1 MLEWAAIHRLRRT
14 WLIDASNGICWSHFT
29 FIAWKRKKRIRKIKK
44 IVHFH
49 FKYEILLVNY
59 RLSFCAMSI
68 DIINW
73 FIHIYIHTS
82 AKQIYIENVP
92 IVFLYVCRYR
102 TFFTISRTS
111 YLCMIGFKSLI
122 CIFLKKK
129 TIQKEIEKRE
139 RYEKCIFD
147 SIHLFYSLSCI
158 YIIIIVMK

>member
-1 MLEWAAIHRLRRT
+1 MLLMESAD
-14 WLIDASNGICWSHFT
+14 LILP

-92 IVFLYVCRYR
+92 IVFLYLCRYR

-129 TIQKEIEKRE
+129 RYKKKSRRE
-139 RYEKCIFD
+139 RDTKNVFLILFIY
-147 SIHLFYSLSCI
+147 SIHYHAFLLL
-158 YIIIIVMK
+158 

>member
-1 MLEWAAIHRLRRT
+1 MESAD
-14 WLIDASNGICWSHFT
+14 LILP

-92 IVFLYVCRYR
+92 IVFLYLCRYR

-122 CIFLKKK
+122 CIFLKKNDTK
-129 TIQKEIEKRE
+129 RNREEREIRKM
-139 RYEKCIFD
+139 YFW
-147 SIHLFYSLSCI
+147 FYSSILFIIMHLYYYNSNEIMFSLSWKI
-158 YIIIIVMK
+158 SISIL